1 MRQLRRLFPR
11 TAGAAVIL
19 EPRLVARADDGGT
32 SRGLDRSWG
41 ERTEVRAVRQRIESV
56 LQTLADGAIWL
67 LFKGNRV
74 RS

>member
-1 MRQLRRLFPR
+1 
-11 TAGAAVIL
+11 
-19 EPRLVARADDGGT
+19 
-32 SRGLDRSWG
+32 
-41 ERTEVRAVRQRIESV
+41 VRAVRQRIESV